1 MPITFLDNINK
12 VIMKKTILP
21 ITFFMINTLLYQ
33 STPCME
39 VDFSTSQQPQ
49 EDVVMADAQQPQ
61 LFRCTLHDCGL
72 FFDSAQALAL
82 HCRLHTAELRAMAG
96 YITQQQMQQMV
107 LELQL
112 LQLNDAKNNSPTVHE
127 QVYLPFAMEQ

>member
-21 ITFFMINTLLYQ
+21 VTFFIINTLLYQ
-33 STPCME
+33 ATPCME
-39 VDFSTSQQPQ
+39 VDFSTLQQPQ

-96 YITQQQMQQMV
+96 YITRQQMQQMV

-112 LQLNDAKNNSPTVHE
+112 LQLNNAKNNSPTVHE
-127 QVYLPFAMEQ
+127 QGYLPFAMEQ